1 MGRWP
6 DRRNALK
13 NAMPQLKTRRN
24 EERNYY
30 SSGKQTRYLA
40 GDNITMIF
48 YAMARLVNW
57 QPAGDF
63 PICSGTARI
72 KMKVINQVVC
82 TSYVQR
88 LCR

>member
-6 DRRNALK
+6 DGRNALK

-57 QPAGDF
+57 QPFRDSRIYKGKAVIKPGQ
-63 PICSGTARI
+63 CTQTLLRLLTAW
-72 KMKVINQVVC
+72 
-82 TSYVQR
+82 
-88 LCR
+88 